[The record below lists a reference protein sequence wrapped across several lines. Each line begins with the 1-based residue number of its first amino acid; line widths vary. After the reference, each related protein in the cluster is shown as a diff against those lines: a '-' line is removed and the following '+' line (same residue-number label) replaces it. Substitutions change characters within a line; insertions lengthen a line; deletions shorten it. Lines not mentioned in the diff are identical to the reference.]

1 MKKLLS
7 VLISAVLLFSSI
19 ISVSAEDDYTLV
31 YITAVSSATQSTDI
45 LELLE
50 HNGEIYIE
58 SQKAATLSNTNITK
72 SFNNIISFENGYFKV
87 DYTDKIISYEGKLYC
102 KLKELMNMLRTRY
115 EYVQNSETLL
125 FKHCT
130 AFQENLYIECEKI
143 IRENKPYD
151 FEVNFLDNVYGVG
164 LATVYNVLK
173 GIRFDYLWGGYQ
185 QEQYEKAFANIIK
198 GPENE
203 SDLLNL
209 VSDGANIM
217 SDFST
222 LLELGET
229 QGVYEL
235 FGLPY
240 DDIIEI
246 YNVYNKVVPGTGIKD
261 AAEIAQLVYTSQN
274 AYETYANAVYYGAV
288 KNKADA
294 SLGDAADYIYSY
306 YRGNAP
312 TALSVYGKVLDNYS
326 TDKIEDIAKESLG
339 IKSVYIKA
347 AGLVLDALFGIDN
360 KTSATE
366 QAEICAEIQTVAF
379 DSYNIGCHNYGK
391 RYLDAKNATPEL
403 LNEAIL
409 QIKYST
415 ILYLRACQYA
425 FSNLKSEKGMK
436 SMAEFWDDA
445 ASEAIQTVASYEDAD
460 LIYVAENDDVKLE
473 WCSESLV
480 PSVSWYVEPTID
492 AEDIKPCLFDREV
505 VFCEI
510 NCDNMP
516 TDDNYSLIKRNGLYG
531 IIDYSGNTVLDCSFQ
546 KCWVGPCTYS
556 WCYDGYNQDD
566 FTECD
571 YEYFAENYGNYYNFD
586 KRFSMI
592 MMDEEDLYFGVVS
605 TNHIACE
612 IDGDILYPVGTLEP
626 LSCIYSCNVPV
637 PVCVYE
643 DLVERNDYG
652 YKYYIE
658 ENFLGYTLSDGKKPI
673 SNIIYDYMGSY
684 SCGLIPAQKGSK
696 WGFLNGKGE
705 VVLPFEFDGCTDF
718 YNSWLDLSVKMP
730 YNATYGTI
738 VLHKNNQYALYDTS
752 GNCIIDFGE
761 YEELRPVYQ
770 DKLWAKQNGKWGVLQ
785 LNRQLCDTQTGYSLK
800 ETYTDLLNGEVL
812 W

>member
-1 MKKLLS
+1 MTTTFFVK
-7 VLISAVLLFSSI
+7 
-19 ISVSAEDDYTLV
+19 AEDDYTPV
-31 YITAVSSATQSTDI
+31 YIMAASSVTQTTEM

-50 HNGEIYIE
+50 YNSKVYIDSE
-58 SQKAATLSNTNITK
+58 KAALLSNTTITK
-72 SFNNIISFENGYFKV
+72 SFNNIISFENGYFRV
-87 DYTDKIISYEGKLYC
+87 DYVDEIISYEGKLYC
-102 KLKELMNMLRTRY
+102 KLKELMNKLRTRY
-115 EYVQNSETLL
+115 EYISKSETLI

-130 AFQENLYIECEKI
+130 AFQENLYMECEKI
-143 IRENKPYD
+143 IRENEPCD
-151 FEVNFLDNVYGVG
+151 FEVNFLDNIYGVG
-164 LATVYNVLK
+164 LATVYNVMK
-173 GIRFDYLWGGYQ
+173 GCRFDYIWGGYQ

-203 SDLLNL
+203 SELLGL
-209 VSDGANIM
+209 VSDGADIM

-222 LLELGET
+222 LLDLGET

-246 YNVYNKVVPGTGIKD
+246 YNVYNEAIPGTGIKD
-261 AAEIAQLVYTSQN
+261 ATEIAQLVYTSQN

-288 KNKADA
+288 KSKSDGI
-294 SLGDAADYIYSY
+294 LGEAANYIYSY
-306 YRGNAP
+306 YSGNAP
-312 TALSVYGKVLDNYS
+312 TALSVYEEVINNYS
-326 TDKIEDIAKESLG
+326 TNKIEDLAKESLG

-347 AGLVLDALFGIDN
+347 AGLVLDALFGIDS

-366 QAEICAEIQTVAF
+366 QAEICAEIQTIAF
-379 DSYNIGCHNYGK
+379 NNYNNGCYNYGK
-391 RYLDAKNATPEL
+391 RYLDAKNATPQL

-409 QIKYST
+409 QVKYST

-425 FSNLKSEKGMK
+425 FSNFKSEKDMK
-436 SMAEFWDDA
+436 SIVEFWDNA
-445 ASEAIQTVASYEDAD
+445 TSKAIQTITAYEDAD

-473 WCSESLV
+473 WCSKKLV
-480 PSVSWYVEPTID
+480 PSVSWYVEPVID
-492 AEDIKPCLFDREV
+492 AEDIKPCFFDREV

-531 IIDYSGNTVLDCSFQ
+531 IIDYSGNIVLDCSFQ
-546 KCWVGPCTYS
+546 NCWVGPCTYS

-586 KRFSMI
+586 KRFNMI
-592 MMDEEDLYFGVVS
+592 MMDEEDLYSGVVS
-605 TNHIACE
+605 TDHIACE
-612 IDGDILYPVGTLEP
+612 IDGDILYPVGSLEP
-626 LSCIYSCNVPV
+626 QSYVYSCNTPV

-643 DLVERNDYG
+643 DLIERNDYG

-658 ENFLGYTLSDGKKPI
+658 EKFLGYTLSNGKKPI
-673 SNIIYDYMGSY
+673 SDNIYDDIGSF
-684 SCGLIPAQKGSK
+684 SCNLVPAKKGNR
-696 WGFLNGKGE
+696 WGYLNGDGE
-705 VVLPFEFDGCTDF
+705 TVFPFEFDSYAD
-718 YNSWLDLSVKMP
+718 VP
-730 YNATYGTI
+730 YNATYGTV
-738 VLHKNNQYALYDTS
+738 VLYRNNQYALYDTT

-785 LNRQLCDTQTGYSLK
+785 LSRQLCDSQTGYELI
-800 ETYTDLLNGEVL
+800 ETYTTL
-812 W
+812 